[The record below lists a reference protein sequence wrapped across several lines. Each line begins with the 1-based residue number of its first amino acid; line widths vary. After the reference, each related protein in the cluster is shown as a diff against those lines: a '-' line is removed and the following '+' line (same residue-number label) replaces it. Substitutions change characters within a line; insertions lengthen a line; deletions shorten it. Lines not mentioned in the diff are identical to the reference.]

1 MKLRIQGNS
10 IRLRLTRSEVDRLV
24 QDGSVAERTGFPG
37 DSALAYRL
45 RALPAL
51 RSPTAG
57 FDGLELLVCVPIK
70 LIETWVT
77 TEQVSIEANIP
88 NGTPGGLSLLIEKD
102 FACLLPR
109 GDDEDSFPNPAANPA
124 ANPSGEP

>member
-24 QDGSVAERTGFPG
+24 HEGSVAERTSFPG
-37 DSALAYRL
+37 DSVLGYRL
-45 RALPAL
+45 RAVPAL

-57 FDGLELLVCVPIK
+57 FDGLDLLVCVPIK
-70 LIETWVT
+70 LIEAWASTD
-77 TEQVSIEANIP
+77 QVSIHANIP
-88 NGTPGGLSLLIEKD
+88 NGTPEGLSLLIEKD

-109 GDDEDSFPNPAANPA
+109 GDDADAFPNPAAKPA
-124 ANPSGEP
+124 GEP